1 MHYQIIY
8 SDFSSFTA
16 NALENKWQLI
26 PNKPI
31 IKWEFKLA
39 KHQIIFENYEAY
51 NLVVEKFQIMGSQ
64 PGQCGVFG
72 IILMAKKGQQV
83 LRINYNV
90 LKGKVT
96 QEIVLWGKEYRG
108 RAHKYW
114 KMGVVGKKASYK
126 II

>member
-1 MHYQIIY
+1 MHYQIIF
-8 SDFSSFTA
+8 SDFSSFTG
-16 NALENKWQLI
+16 NALEDKWKLL
-26 PNKPI
+26 PNKRI

-51 NLVVEKFQIMGSQ
+51 NLVVEKYQIMGSQ

-72 IILMAKKGQQV
+72 IILMAKKGHQV
-83 LRINYNV
+83 LKIRYNA

-96 QEIVLWGKEYRG
+96 QEIALWGKEYRDKP
-108 RAHKYW
+108 HKYW
-114 KMGVVGKKASYK
+114 KMGVNGKASYK